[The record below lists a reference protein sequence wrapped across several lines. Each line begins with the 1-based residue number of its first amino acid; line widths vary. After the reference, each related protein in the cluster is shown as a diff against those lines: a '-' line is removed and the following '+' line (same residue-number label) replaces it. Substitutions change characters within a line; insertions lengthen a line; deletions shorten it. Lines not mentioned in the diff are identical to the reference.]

1 MFYSDFFR
9 QSFRFFVIL
18 QSDMQYYSFFRLMQV
33 ALGKAEAFPESPS
46 DDEWTQLYRSAVE
59 QSLVGVLY
67 DALQHLPEQQEGSG
81 GSVIQPSHLGR
92 HPLGSYEELSG
103 EFGSNYEH
111 LNNTR
116 SVPEFALLLPK
127 NKSCFFLHEELRNL
141 TKLFFDY

>member
-1 MFYSDFFR
+1 MSTI
-9 QSFRFFVIL
+9 FVRYL
-18 QSDMQYYSFFRLMQV
+18 CPF
-33 ALGKAEAFPESPS
+33 
-46 DDEWTQLYRSAVE
+46 
-59 QSLVGVLY
+59 
-67 DALQHLPEQQEGSG
+67 
-81 GSVIQPSHLGR
+81 
-92 HPLGSYEELSG
+92 LGSYEELSG